1 MNLKKVALKKAPHIL
16 RKKCEI
22 INDINCIRL
31 EKRDNIKQ
39 KKSST

>member
-1 MNLKKVALKKAPHIL
+1 MNLKKAAIKKTPHIL
-16 RKKCEI
+16 RKQCEI